1 MNYRN
6 ENPDHQAQPSGYRHL
21 PQPFPF
27 SHYHHLVRQNTSE
40 ETSEET
46 APKTTNQNVT
56 ARNTQTVRFSEPEA
70 APSKLENEQAEDKMD
85 GWQQLQSASKP
96 QKVLESE
103 QAAPVNKP
111 VNSHPG
117 ASQTGGNGIHIDTG
131 GEIGGKHGIGLHA
144 GGNLDS
150 SGADLQAGG
159 HIGSPSYGIE
169 AQGGS
174 HLGNGQGLGVNA
186 EAQAF
191 GKYGVAA
198 QGKAQLG
205 GGQGAD
211 VHMGAQAG
219 GGHGLDADAGA
230 HLGLSQG
237 AGFDSHVQLGGDK
250 GIGAEAKAQLGGG
263 QGAGI
268 NLGGQLGK
276 YKGQVSFKIGG
287 KQQEPKDSQEDQQD

>member
-6 ENPDHQAQPSGYRHL
+6 ENPDHQAQPSGYRLL
-21 PQPFPF
+21 PQPFPY
-27 SHYHHLVRQNTSE
+27 SHYHHLVRQKASE

-46 APKTTNQNVT
+46 APKTAKQNVA
-56 ARNTQTVRFSEPEA
+56 ARNTQTVRFSEPQV
-70 APSKLENEQAEDKMD
+70 APSKLENDYAEDKMD
-85 GWQQLQSASKP
+85 GWQQLESASKP
-96 QKVLESE
+96 QAVLESE
-103 QAAPVNKP
+103 PPAAVAANKP
-111 VNSHPG
+111 ANVPPE
-117 ASQTGGNGIHIDTG
+117 ASQTSGNGIHIDTG

-144 GGNLDS
+144 GGNLAS
-150 SGADLQAGG
+150 SGADLKAGG

-191 GKYGVAA
+191 GQYGVAA

-211 VHMGAQAG
+211 IHLGAQAG

-250 GIGAEAKAQLGGG
+250 GIGAEAKAQFGGG
-263 QGAGI
+263 EGAGI
-268 NLGGQLGK
+268 GLGGQLGK

-287 KQQEPKDSQEDQQD
+287 KQQKPKDSQED